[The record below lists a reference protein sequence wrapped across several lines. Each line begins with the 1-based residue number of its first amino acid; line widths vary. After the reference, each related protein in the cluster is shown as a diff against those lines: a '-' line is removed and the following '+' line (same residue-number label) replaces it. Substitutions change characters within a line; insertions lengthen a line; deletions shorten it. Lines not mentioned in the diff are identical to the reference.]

1 MPNPELPNPDCPY
14 CHKPMS
20 FNCTKS
26 SGARQYRCRRG
37 CLTPEGK
44 TVTVTDS
51 DRKRGGQTIG
61 DAPMSRAEY
70 DLRYRLAHPEK
81 YREVHKY
88 KPKAKDK

>member
-1 MPNPELPNPDCPY
+1 MSNRPDCPY
-14 CHKPMS
+14 CHKPMTY
-20 FNCTKS
+20 NGTKP

-61 DAPMSRAEY
+61 TEPMSQAEY

-81 YREVHKY
+81 YKEVHKY
-88 KPKAKDK
+88 KPKTKGE